1 MKHLNSVMK
10 YTLKIKAKQ
19 ERKINRIQGRFS
31 IIVQNSLFVSR
42 KVYFI
47 LKNIEPQQKKNS
59 GNTVTK
65 DKKIKIHSD
74 IWVFSPL

>member
-1 MKHLNSVMK
+1 MK

-19 ERKINRIQGRFS
+19 ERKINRIQGRFPT
-31 IIVQNSLFVSR
+31 IVQNSLFVSR